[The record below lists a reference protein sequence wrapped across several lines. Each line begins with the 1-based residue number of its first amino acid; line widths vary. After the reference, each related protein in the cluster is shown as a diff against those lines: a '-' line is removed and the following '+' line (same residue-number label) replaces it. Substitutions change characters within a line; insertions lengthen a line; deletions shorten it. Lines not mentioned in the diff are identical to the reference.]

1 MAEMSEAELDA
12 RHAEKMKKRRAAR
25 DKILASKT
33 EERGLIIVHTGRS
46 ASSSSSRAS
55 GRPASAPCST
65 TTPIW

>member
-33 EERGLIIVHTGRS
+33 EEQIGR
-46 ASSSSSRAS
+46 AHV
-55 GRPASAPCST
+55 
-65 TTPIW
+65 